1 MEIFV
6 IIIILLIFLFISYC
20 YCFPTIKGKI
30 GESRVSRILKN
41 LNSEEYKVLNN
52 IYLPTSNGIS
62 QIDHIIISIYGIF
75 VIETKNYKGWIHGHE
90 NSEYWTQTIF
100 KYKTRFRNPIKQNW
114 SHIYALKEV
123 LANYQQAIYHP
134 IVVFAGS
141 SELKNVTSNLS
152 VIYDFHL
159 LREIRNNSTNI
170 NLSIQQVDNI
180 VNILNILCI
189 KDKQIKNEHIQQLG
203 NHSYKRKNIVNSP
216 ECPQCGGNLG
226 VREGPY
232 GNFYGC
238 SNYPKCRFTAKMRS

>member
-6 IIIILLIFLFISYC
+6 IITILIILLISYG
-20 YCFPTIKGKI
+20 YYFPIIKGKI
-30 GESRVSRILKN
+30 GESRVSRILTK
-41 LNSEEYKVLNN
+41 LNREEYKVLNN
-52 IYLPTSNGIS
+52 LYLPTSNGIS
-62 QIDHIIISIYGIF
+62 QIDHIVISIYGIF

-114 SHIYALKEV
+114 SHIYALKEI
-123 LANYQQAIYHP
+123 LPNFQQAIYHP

-141 SELKNVTSNLS
+141 AELKNVTSNLP

-159 LREIRNNSTNI
+159 LREITDNSINT

-180 VNILNILCI
+180 VNLLNIICI
-189 KDKQIKNEHIQQLG
+189 KDKQIKNEHIKQLG
-203 NHSYKRKNIVNSP
+203 NHSYKRKNVVISP
-216 ECPQCGGNLG
+216 ECPQCSGNLV

-238 SNYPKCRFTAKMRS
+238 SNYPKCRFTSKMRS